1 MYREHTLHAYK
12 LLYLMLTSSCFFSPL
27 VYLLKQRTEL
37 NDTTLCGS
45 GLSHDPLLQAE
56 ILSNLVE
63 ES

>member
-1 MYREHTLHAYK
+1 
-12 LLYLMLTSSCFFSPL
+12 MLTSSRFFLPL

-56 ILSNLVE
+56 ILSNLVK